1 MAQFDEYIEARDVK
15 WTPELEVALF
25 HSMHGHKPVGEYKKT
40 RDSLAGQTI
49 NQSNARDGS
58 IPCIDSSYANNLL

>member
-25 HSMHGHKPVGEYKKT
+25 HSMHGHKPVGEPKKVHDYLSAQS
-40 RDSLAGQTI
+40 RYNSLVCQPNCLI
-49 NQSNARDGS
+49 
-58 IPCIDSSYANNLL
+58 